1 MSTTLLAL
9 LLALGTPASA
19 GPWETASQL
28 RADLSP
34 AVLTE
39 AQRDGYRTLVQDL
52 AANATHGVVPRELV
66 DRATSLGLRLVRTGD
81 RVELRPAT
89 LDTGAA
95 GVLVMRLGPLPAEVV
110 LAAPHPF
117 DDLRTGTIAST
128 VFQHAPIRALFIST
142 QSRNAGEAAD
152 PSHNTDSA
160 LQLVTEGLT
169 GSLADPWF
177 VQIHGFG
184 HGTTTAGAVVSGGS
198 AGTPRDLLER
208 GADLVSAAVGGAD
221 VRTSRMVPALAARAN
236 VQGQWLRDRA
246 RFLHLELGVEL
257 RRLLEEN
264 PRFCEQLG
272 TGLVAMADADPHAGE
287 LSLSSRLEQEQP

>member
-9 LLALGTPASA
+9 LLAIAPTASA
-19 GPWETASQL
+19 GPWETANQL

-34 AVLTE
+34 SVLTE
-39 AQRDGYRTLVQDL
+39 EQRDGYRALVHDL
-52 AANATHGVVPRELV
+52 SANATHGVVPRELV
-66 DRATSLGLRLVRTGD
+66 DRATALGLRLTRTSD

-89 LDTGAA
+89 LETGAA

-117 DDLRTGTIAST
+117 DDLRTGTIASA

-142 QSRNAGEAAD
+142 QSRNAGDQAD
-152 PSHNTDSA
+152 PSHNADSA
-160 LQLVTEGLT
+160 LQMMTEGMAD
-169 GSLADPWF
+169 SLESPWF

-184 HGTTTAGAVVSGGS
+184 HGTTSAGAVVSGGS
-198 AGTPRDLLER
+198 AGTSRELLER

-236 VQGQWLRDRA
+236 VQSQWLRDRA
-246 RFLHLELGVEL
+246 NFLHLELGVEM
-257 RRLLEEN
+257 RRIFEEN
-264 PRFCEQLG
+264 PRFCAQLG
-272 TGLVAMADADPHAGE
+272 TGLVAMADAEAQAE
-287 LSLSSRLEQEQP
+287 EQSFTSRLEQELP